1 MRPIASAYRKI
12 CIDIRCNSVE
22 PVQSGVGEGKHRVV
36 SRQTWSPGAER
47 LKRYSADQIIGK
59 HFSVFH
65 PQTDVP
71 AGKPAHELKT
81 AAEVGPRRSGLEIRQ
96 VDSPAGISVAT
107 VPLIMLSSSRH
118 AVDIQRAYQVGAN
131 SYQVKPATSD
141 ALLSVMTVLKTYCF
155 QNNQNLTGGIQT

>member
-1 MRPIASAYRKI
+1 
-12 CIDIRCNSVE
+12 
-22 PVQSGVGEGKHRVV
+22 
-36 SRQTWSPGAER
+36 
-47 LKRYSADQIIGK
+47 
-59 HFSVFH
+59 
-65 PQTDVP
+65 
-71 AGKPAHELKT
+71 
-81 AAEVGPRRSGLEIRQ
+81 